1 MKHYLIGMPTD
12 LCNIAVQFVILDHLS
27 ILKII
32 FHFIYIIH
40 DKQLTVVC
48 YLAYLIFSSEQS
60 LLLLLHL
67 YF

>member
-40 DKQLTVVC
+40 DKQQTVVC
-48 YLAYLIFSSEQS
+48 YLANLIFSSEQS